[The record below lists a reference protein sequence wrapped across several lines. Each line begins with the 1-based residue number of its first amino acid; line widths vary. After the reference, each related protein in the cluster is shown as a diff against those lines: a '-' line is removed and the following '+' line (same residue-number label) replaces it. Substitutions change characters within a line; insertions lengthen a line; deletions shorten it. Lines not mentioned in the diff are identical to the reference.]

1 MGSKTK
7 WPLNPDKNGS
17 TTDSVGDLMAEDSG
31 QVTDLL
37 KRWGAGDRAALDELM
52 PVMHRELRRLAAY
65 RMQQERPEHSL
76 QPTALVNE
84 MFLRIVDLEQ
94 IDWQDRAHFLATA
107 SAIMRRILVD
117 HARRHRAAKRGK
129 GVSMITLNE
138 AIGAGGTSD
147 VEVLALDEALSRLG
161 AMDERLEKV
170 VVLRFFGGLTVDEIS
185 KVLEVSAPTVKRDW
199 STAKTWLYRE
209 LSEGG

>member
-1 MGSKTK
+1 MLDHLRVWHILKESAE
-7 WPLNPDKNGS
+7 
-17 TTDSVGDLMAEDSG
+17 DLMAEDSG
-31 QVTDLL
+31 QVTELL

-52 PVMHRELRRLAAY
+52 PVMHRELRRLAAW
-65 RMQQERPEHSL
+65 RMQQERPDHSL

-84 MFLRIVDLEQ
+84 MFLRIVDVEQ
-94 IDWQDRAHFLATA
+94 IDWQDRAHFLGTA

-117 HARRHRAAKRGK
+117 HARRHRAAKRG
-129 GVSMITLNE
+129 GGASLVTLNE

-147 VEVLALDEALSRLG
+147 VEILALDEALSRLG

-170 VVLRFFGGLTVDEIS
+170 VVLRFFGGLTVDEIA
-185 KVLEVSAPTVKRDW
+185 KVLGISAPTVKRDW

-209 LSEGG
+209 LSERR

>member
-1 MGSKTK
+1 MT
-7 WPLNPDKNGS
+7 
-17 TTDSVGDLMAEDSG
+17 EDPG
-31 QVTDLL
+31 QVTELL

-52 PVMHRELRRLAAY
+52 PVMHRELRRLAAW
-65 RMQQERPEHSL
+65 RMQQERPDHSL

-84 MFLRIVDLEQ
+84 MFLRIVGLEQ
-94 IDWQDRAHFLATA
+94 IDWQDRAHFLGTA

-129 GVSMITLNE
+129 GASMITLNE
-138 AIGAGGTSD
+138 AIAAGGTSD

-170 VVLRFFGGLTVDEIS
+170 VVLRFFGGLTADEIA
-185 KVLEVSAPTVKRDW
+185 KVLGISAPTVKRDW
-199 STAKTWLYRE
+199 STAKAWLYRE
-209 LSEGG
+209 LSERG

>member
-1 MGSKTK
+1 MAIEAG
-7 WPLNPDKNGS
+7 LNEARP
-17 TTDSVGDLMAEDSG
+17 GDLMAENSV
-31 QVTDLL
+31 QVTELL

-52 PVMHRELRRLAAY
+52 PIMHRELRRLAAW
-65 RMQQERPEHSL
+65 RMQQERPGHSL

-94 IDWQDRAHFLATA
+94 VDWQDRAHFLGTA

-117 HARRHRAAKRGK
+117 HARRHRAAKRGE
-129 GVSMITLNE
+129 GASLVTLNE

-147 VEVLALDEALSRLG
+147 VEILALDEALSRLG

-170 VVLRFFGGLTVDEIS
+170 VALRFFGGLTVDEIA
-185 KVLEVSAPTVKRDW
+185 KVLGVSAPTVKRDW

-209 LSEGG
+209 LSEQG

>member
-1 MGSKTK
+1 
-7 WPLNPDKNGS
+7 
-17 TTDSVGDLMAEDSG
+17 MAENSG
-31 QVTDLL
+31 QVTELL

-52 PVMHRELRRLAAY
+52 PVMHRELRRLAAW
-65 RMQQERPEHSL
+65 RMQQERPGHSL

-94 IDWQDRAHFLATA
+94 VDWQDRAHFLGTA

-117 HARRHRAAKRGK
+117 HARRHRAAKRGE
-129 GVSMITLNE
+129 GASLVTLNE
-138 AIGAGGTSD
+138 AIGANGTSD
-147 VEVLALDEALSRLG
+147 VEILALDEALSRLG

-170 VVLRFFGGLTVDEIS
+170 VVLRFFGGLTVDEIA
-185 KVLEVSAPTVKRDW
+185 KVLGVSAPTVKRDW

-209 LSEGG
+209 LSQQG